1 MGDNP
6 CVIMF
11 VKSPEIG
18 MVKSRLAASV
28 GEDIALDLYKC
39 FVSDMMEMLSRS
51 EYPLNIF
58 FHPPDSKRKIMQWLG
73 DEHTLFPQAGDDLG
87 ERMKNAFTMVF
98 SQGLQRIVLIGSDS
112 PNLPSLLIDKAIVS
126 LKDHDAVVGPSLD
139 GGYYLIG
146 FRADTFLPQVFDR
159 IPWST
164 SEVFLQTTDVL
175 KKAGHRFHVLPA
187 WRDVDTF
194 DDLKS
199 LFLNS
204 RNTPFG
210 KSATIRYMENNKCA
224 PL

>member
-1 MGDNP
+1 MGDNL

-28 GEDIALDLYKC
+28 GDNFVLDLYKC
-39 FVSDMMEMLSRS
+39 FVSDMMEMFSRS
-51 EYPLNIF
+51 EYPLIIF
-58 FHPPDSKRKIMQWLG
+58 FHPPESRQKIVQWLG
-73 DEHTLFPQAGDDLG
+73 DTHILLPQIGDNLG
-87 ERMKNAFTMVF
+87 ERMKNAFRTVF
-98 SQGLQRIVLIGSDS
+98 SQHLGSALLIGSDS
-112 PNLPSLLIDKAIVS
+112 PDLPSQIIDEALTS
-126 LKDHDAVVGPSLD
+126 LRDHDAVVGPSYD

-175 KKAGHRFHVLPA
+175 KKAGHRVHVLPV

-210 KSATIRYMENNKCA
+210 KSATVRYMENNKCA